1 MKLGTSG
8 SAPPAHAPAPVLSP
22 ARVHEE
28 SLAVTRQQQDPYAV
42 LAVRALSVLVL
53 FVGSLLLLL
62 ALIQRSVG
70 PLSLLG
76 QSRALMGS
84 CLFAGGLG
92 AWLLSRR
99 GWNRSS
105 ATLSLTLALLA
116 LMLHAWHSGLGT
128 HSIVLGG
135 AVLLVAVAGVL
146 VNMPT
151 AIVLGIA
158 DALLIAGLEAAERK
172 GIISPAVASA
182 NLDAESRAL
191 SFAML
196 IVAGLITAWIVR
208 RQLVGTVERAQD
220 QERRMSRLLRL
231 GSDFTWEMDHHGHL
245 TWLSPSFEMHTP
257 YKVAEFMQLAK
268 PGGPTFVKDGQWD
281 LLLADMKARR
291 PYRDRVIQFITA
303 DGKELFISGS
313 GEPLFD
319 ATGRHLGWW
328 GVSRNATAEV
338 LAQRELQR
346 SQAMLDRLFRLS
358 PDAVCVASVVDGRVL
373 LANPSFLQFVGLDE
387 SKVLGRNGVDLGFWR
402 DREPMLALGRAI
414 SAQGSVRDF
423 RSVAWSADGAQHFV
437 LITAAAFDWDG
448 EPVAVMTTRDVTE
461 TERAK
466 QEGDAILDNAVVGVC
481 LVRNHRLERVNPQL
495 ERMLG
500 LPLGSLVGK
509 PTEVLFRDRDKFKEF
524 VATYE
529 SSQAAGDTIDIERRV
544 PRADGTK
551 LLLRMRGRAVD
562 PKRRQETGTI
572 WVVEDITD
580 RRRAELEL
588 ADAQRDA
595 EAASR
600 AKSSFLA
607 TMSHEIR
614 TPLSGVLGLARLLQ
628 DQALP
633 AERRKSYL
641 AHLVDAAELLNGIV
655 SDVLDLSKIEAG
667 HLQVEHI
674 PFDLHAVVWSAF
686 RTFSPIGQERGL
698 EMSCHVA
705 LDTPRE
711 VLGDPVRVRQILS
724 NYLSNAL
731 KFTNRG
737 RIHVH
742 LFRRTPEIAR
752 IEVSDT
758 GIGVSPELRATLF
771 QPFTQA
777 DSSTTRRFGG
787 SGLGLSICRELATLM
802 GGDVGMDSDGRT
814 GTSVWVDL
822 PLVAADEDDFT
833 TMASPLEEQP
843 QQPLQGMCVLLAE
856 DNAVNRLIVGTMLT
870 RLGAEV
876 IEATNG
882 SEAIAQASRAPRSV
896 HAILMD
902 LHMPEVDGLEA
913 TRQLRAQPAT
923 AHLPIIAL
931 TAAVLDAERAQ
942 AHAAGMN
949 GFVSKPTGEGEL
961 LRALWAYLP
970 SGGPAGPAIRFN
982 LD

>member
-1 MKLGTSG
+1 MKQGTSG
-8 SAPPAHAPAPVLSP
+8 VPPLARANAQARSP
-22 ARVHEE
+22 ARDYEE
-28 SLAVTRQQQDPYAV
+28 SLDPLRQREDPYAV
-42 LAVRALSVLVL
+42 LAVRALSLLVL
-53 FVGSLLLLL
+53 FVGALLLLL
-62 ALIQRSVG
+62 ALVQRSYG
-70 PLSLLG
+70 PLALLG
-76 QSRALMGS
+76 QSRALMGAA
-84 CLFAGGLG
+84 LFVGGLG
-92 AWLLSRR
+92 AWTLALHGWSRV
-99 GWNRSS
+99 S
-105 ATLSLTLALLA
+105 AMLSLTVALLA

-135 AVLLVAVAGVL
+135 AVLLVAVSGML

-151 AIVLGIA
+151 ATVLGIA
-158 DALLIAGLEAAERK
+158 SALLIGAFEVAENRGLLSPTAAAAQMHEQ
-172 GIISPAVASA
+172 
-182 NLDAESRAL
+182 SRTL
-191 SFAML
+191 SFAL
-196 IVAGLITAWIVR
+196 LTVASLAAAWIVR
-208 RQLVGTVERAQD
+208 RQLLGTVLRAQE

-231 GSDFTWEMDHHGHL
+231 GSDFTWEMDSRGQL
-245 TWLSPSFEMHTP
+245 TYLSPSFELHTLH
-257 YKVAEFMQLAK
+257 KVAECMQLGK
-268 PGGPTFVKDGQWD
+268 PGGPSFVKDGQWA

-291 PYRDRVIQFITA
+291 PYRDRVIQFVTA
-303 DGKELFISGS
+303 GGKELFISGS
-313 GEPLFD
+313 GEPMFD
-319 ATGRHLGWW
+319 AAGRHLGWW

-358 PDAVCVASVVDGRVL
+358 PDAICVASMRDGRVL
-373 LANPSFLQFVGLDE
+373 LANPAFLQFVGLE
-387 SKVLGRNGVDLGFWR
+387 EARVMGRNGLELGFWR
-402 DREPMLALGRAI
+402 DEDPMLALGRAI
-414 SAQGSVRDF
+414 SSQGSVRDF
-423 RSVAWSADGAQHFV
+423 RSVAWASDGSEHSV

-448 EPVAVMTTRDVTE
+448 EDVAVMTTRDVTE

-466 QEGDAILDNAVVGVC
+466 QEGDAILDNAIVGVC

-495 ERMLG
+495 EQMLG
-500 LPLGSLVGK
+500 LEPGSLVGK
-509 PTEVLFRDRDKFKEF
+509 PTEVLFPDREKFKDF
-524 VATYE
+524 VAAYE
-529 SSQAAGDTIDIERRV
+529 SSQAGGETIDIERRAT
-544 PRADGTK
+544 RTDGAR
-551 LLLRMRGRAVD
+551 LLIRMRGRAVD

-580 RRRAELEL
+580 RRRAEIEL
-588 ADAQRDA
+588 ADAKRDA
-595 EAASR
+595 EAASL

-633 AERRKSYL
+633 TERRSAYL
-641 AHLVDAAELLNGIV
+641 GHLVDAAELLNGIV
-655 SDVLDLSKIEAG
+655 SDVLDLSRIEAG

-674 PFDLHAVVWSAF
+674 PYDLHAVVWSAF

-705 LDTPRE
+705 HDTPRE

-731 KFTNRG
+731 KFTDRG
-737 RIHVH
+737 CIHVH
-742 LFRRTPEIAR
+742 LFRRAPGIAR
-752 IEVSDT
+752 IEINDT

-787 SGLGLSICRELATLM
+787 SGLGLSICRELATLL
-802 GGDVGMDSDGRT
+802 GGAVGLDSDGHT
-814 GTSVWVDL
+814 GSSAWVDL
-822 PLVAADEDDFT
+822 PLVAASEDDFIT
-833 TMASPLEEQP
+833 IASPLDEPQ
-843 QQPLQGMCVLLAE
+843 QQPLRGMCVLLAE
-856 DNAVNRLIVGTMLT
+856 DNPVNRLIVGAMLA

-876 IEATNG
+876 IVAANG
-882 SEAIAQASRAPRSV
+882 REAIDQASQASARV

-913 TRQLRAQPAT
+913 TRRLRAQPTT

-949 GFVSKPTGEGEL
+949 GFVTKPAGEGEL
-961 LRALWAYLP
+961 LRALWAYAP
-970 SGGPAGPAIRFN
+970 GAPAQ
-982 LD
+982 

>member
-1 MKLGTSG
+1 MKQRTSG
-8 SAPPAHAPAPVLSP
+8 AAPPAKASAPSLSP
-22 ARVHEE
+22 ARVYEE
-28 SLAVTRQQQDPYAV
+28 SLASGLRRADPYAV
-42 LAVRALSVLVL
+42 FSVRALSLLVAFSGAMLLVVALVL
-53 FVGSLLLLL
+53 G
-62 ALIQRSVG
+62 SVG
-70 PLSLLG
+70 PMGQLG
-76 QSRALMGS
+76 HSRVLVGS
-84 CLFAGGLG
+84 CLLVGGLV
-92 AWLLSRR
+92 AWVLSRR
-99 GWNRSS
+99 AWNRAS
-105 ATLSLTLALLA
+105 AAVSLVVSLAG
-116 LMLHAWHSGLGT
+116 LMLHALYSGLGT
-128 HSIVLGG
+128 Q
-135 AVLLVAVAGVL
+135 
-146 VNMPT
+146 
-151 AIVLGIA
+151 AIVLGSA
-158 DALLIAGLEAAERK
+158 ALLVMVGGVLINMPAAAALAVATVSMIAGLEMAEDR
-172 GIISPAVASA
+172 GLIATTVAGTHGA
-182 NLDAESRAL
+182 SRTL

-196 IVAGLITAWIVR
+196 TAVGLAAAWIVR
-208 RQLVGTVERAQD
+208 RQLQGTVSHAQE
-220 QERRMSRLLRL
+220 QERRMSRLLQL
-231 GSDFTWEMDHHGHL
+231 GSDFTWEMDHRGHL
-245 TWLSPSFEMHTP
+245 TYLSPSFEMHTSHT
-257 YKVAEFMQLAK
+257 VAEFMQLAK
-268 PGGPTFVKDGQWD
+268 PGGPTFVDDEQWA
-281 LLLADMKARR
+281 LLLADLKARR
-291 PYRDRVIQFITA
+291 PYRDRVIHFMA
-303 DGKELFISGS
+303 RDGRELYISGS

-358 PDAVCVASVVDGRVL
+358 PDAVCVASMRDGRVL
-373 LANPSFLQFVGLDE
+373 LANPAFLQFVGLDE
-387 SKVLGRNGVDLGFWR
+387 SKVMGRNGVELGFWR
-402 DREPMLALGRAI
+402 DQEPMLALGRAI
-414 SAQGSVRDF
+414 STHGWVRDF

-448 EPVAVMTTRDVTE
+448 EEVAVMTTRDVTE

-500 LPLGSLVGK
+500 LVPGSLVGK
-509 PTEVLFRDRDKFKEF
+509 PTEVLFPSREKFRDF
-524 VATYE
+524 VDIYE
-529 SSQAAGDTIDIERRV
+529 TAQASGETIDIERRV
-544 PRADGTK
+544 PRADGVK

-572 WVVEDITD
+572 WVIEDITD

-588 ADAQRDA
+588 AGAQRDA

-628 DQALP
+628 DASLSTP
-633 AERRKSYL
+633 RRTAYL

-731 KFTNRG
+731 KFTDRG
-737 RIHVH
+737 RIHVR
-742 LFRRTPEIAR
+742 LFRRTPEVAR
-752 IEVSDT
+752 IEISDS

-802 GGDVGMDSDGRT
+802 GGNVGLDSDGRT
-814 GTSVWVDL
+814 GSCAWVEL
-822 PLVAADEDDFT
+822 PLIQASEEDFST
-833 TMASPLEEQP
+833 IASPLDDTP
-843 QQPLQGMCVLLAE
+843 KQPLQGMCVLLAE
-856 DNAVNRLIVGTMLT
+856 DNPVNRLIVGAMLT
-870 RLGAEV
+870 RLGAQV

-882 SEAIAQASRAPRSV
+882 SEAIEQASRAPESV

-902 LHMPEVDGLEA
+902 LHMPEIDGIEA
-913 TRQLRAQPAT
+913 TRQLRAQPST

-949 GFVSKPTGEGEL
+949 GFISKPAGEADL
-961 LRALWAYLP
+961 LRALWTYLP
-970 SGGPAGPAIRFN
+970 GAEGPASGFMRFD

>member
-1 MKLGTSG
+1 
-8 SAPPAHAPAPVLSP
+8 VLSP

-53 FVGSLLLLL
+53 FIGSLLLLL
-62 ALIQRSVG
+62 ALVQRSVG

-84 CLFAGGLG
+84 CLFAGGAC
-92 AWLLSRR
+92 AWVLSRR
-99 GWNRSS
+99 GWNRTS

-135 AVLLVAVAGVL
+135 AVLLVAVTGML

-151 AIVLGIA
+151 AIVLGLA
-158 DALLIAGLEAAERK
+158 DALLIAGLEAAERR
-172 GIISPAVASA
+172 GVISSAVASA

-208 RQLVGTVERAQD
+208 RQLVGTVERAQE

-257 YKVAEFMQLAK
+257 CTVAEFMQLAK
-268 PGGPTFVKDGQWD
+268 PGGPTFIKDAQWD

-291 PYRDRVIQFITA
+291 PYRDRVIQFVTA
-303 DGKELFISGS
+303 GGKDLFISGS

-346 SQAMLDRLFRLS
+346 SQTMLDRLFRLS
-358 PDAVCVASVVDGRVL
+358 PDAVCVASMVDGRVL

-387 SKVLGRNGVDLGFWR
+387 AKVLGRNGVDLGFWR
-402 DREPMLALGRAI
+402 DRDPMLSLGRAI
-414 SAQGSVRDF
+414 SANGSVRDF

-437 LITAAAFDWDG
+437 LITAASFDWDG

-461 TERAK
+461 IERAK

-529 SSQAAGDTIDIERRV
+529 SSQASGDTIDIERRV
-544 PRADGTK
+544 PRADGTR

-731 KFTNRG
+731 KFTDRG

-802 GGDVGMDSDGRT
+802 SGDVGMDSDGRT
-814 GTSVWVDL
+814 GTCVWVDL
-822 PLVAADEDDFT
+822 PLVAASEDDFT

-870 RLGAEV
+870 RLGAQV

-882 SEAIAQASRAPRSV
+882 SEAIAQASRSPRGV

-949 GFVSKPTGEGEL
+949 GFVSKPAGEGEL

-970 SGGPAGPAIRFN
+970 SGGPVGPAIRFN